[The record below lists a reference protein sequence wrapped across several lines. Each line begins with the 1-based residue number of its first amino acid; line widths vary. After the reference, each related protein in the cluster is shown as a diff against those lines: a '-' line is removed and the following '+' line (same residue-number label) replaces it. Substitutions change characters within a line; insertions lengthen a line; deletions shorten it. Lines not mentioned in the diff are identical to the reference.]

1 MIGSYVFTLVIALI
15 PPLQGSSPV
24 VCGNASLKGNIG
36 ERRLVFF
43 VQNSHPAFA
52 TAVQEKVNGQEGGE
66 KPIDGLQV
74 MNMVSGRD
82 RGQDYIIS
90 GAWVFTEKGRVRHR
104 MKYREK
110 RKYYGGKDGLLYKS
124 LVRYTSPPNINRRTF
139 LTWNFK
145 DGERAFWYYRINQ
158 MVEAKRTT
166 NLDLLKAPA
175 ESDFNMVDYIDVN
188 VEEENH
194 RFVNRIKEE
203 DKTFYVV
210 ESIPVNK
217 RLRYGKR
224 ISRIDAESLIPIR
237 VDYFDKKGKPWKI
250 LRITWQTVEGIWFW
264 KKAEVENLQRRYT
277 TFISFEDVKVN
288 VGLHDR
294 EFTKSA
300 LERINF

>member
-1 MIGSYVFTLVIALI
+1 MIGNNVFTLVIAVILS
-15 PPLQGSSPV
+15 LQGSSPV
-24 VCGNASLKGNIG
+24 VGWSASLKGNIG
-36 ERRLVFF
+36 ERRLVFSA
-43 VQNSHPAFA
+43 QNFPPAP
-52 TAVQEKVNGQEGGE
+52 TTVVQEKVNEEEGGE
-66 KPIDGLQV
+66 KPMDGLHV

-82 RGQDYIIS
+82 RGQDYIVS

-110 RKYYGGKDGLLYKS
+110 RKYYGGKDGVLYKS
-124 LVRYTSPPNINRRTF
+124 LVRYTEPPNINRRTF

-145 DGERAFWYYRINQ
+145 DKERAYWYYRINQ

-166 NLDLLKAPA
+166 NLDLLMAPA

-188 VEEENH
+188 VEEETH
-194 RFVNRIKEE
+194 RFVKNAKEE

-224 ISRIDAESLIPIR
+224 ISWIDAEALIPIR
-237 VDYFDKKGKPWKI
+237 IDYFDKKGAPWKT
-250 LRITWQTVEGIWFW
+250 LRITWQTVDGIWFW
-264 KKAEVENLQRRYT
+264 KKAEVENVQRGYN

-294 EFTKSA
+294 EFTKST